1 MQDQETKTSPLT
13 DRSTW
18 TRMLY
23 MVLFLLALHVL
34 ELALI
39 LLIGVQFL
47 SKLFRGE
54 VFPELTRLGLKMAN
68 YTRDILSFLTF
79 SSEEIP
85 WPFGFELEDEF
96 GRSDS
101 DSPKRA

>member
-1 MQDQETKTSPLT
+1 MQDQESKTSPFT
-13 DRSTW
+13 ERSTW

-23 MVLFLLALHVL
+23 MVLFLCALHVL

-54 VFPELTRLGLKMAN
+54 VFPELTKLGGQMAN
-68 YTRDILSFLTF
+68 YTRSILAFLTF

-85 WPFGFELEDEF
+85 WPFNFELNGEF
-96 GRSDS
+96 GKPVTDE
-101 DSPKRA
+101 